1 MCDSTTEVVI
11 QELIHECQRNID
23 EQYNS
28 LVANEYLKQKMK
40 ILQGAP
46 EDLDELEQLLK
57 AKEWENEKATYI
69 EDTKESW
76 LQRGLL
82 IFNMF
87 VFVFGVVK
95 TTSVVEAIELKEKR

>member
-1 MCDSTTEVVI
+1 MIDG
-11 QELIHECQRNID
+11 CQRSVD
-23 EQYNS
+23 EQYNNS
-28 LVANEYLKQKMK
+28 MVANEYLRKKMK
-40 ILQGAP
+40 TLQDASS
-46 EDLDELEQLLK
+46 DVDELEQLFK

-76 LQRGLL
+76 LQRELL
-82 IFNMF
+82 MLNLF

>member
-1 MCDSTTEVVI
+1 MIDG
-11 QELIHECQRNID
+11 CQRSID
-23 EQYNS
+23 EQYNNS
-28 LVANEYLKQKMK
+28 MVSNEYLRKKMK
-40 ILQGAP
+40 TLQDASS
-46 EDLDELEQLLK
+46 DVDELEQLFK

-76 LQRGLL
+76 LQRELL
-82 IFNMF
+82 MLNLF

>member
-1 MCDSTTEVVI
+1 MIDG
-11 QELIHECQRNID
+11 CQRSID
-23 EQYNS
+23 EQYNNS
-28 LVANEYLKQKMK
+28 LVANEYLRKKMK
-40 ILQGAP
+40 TLQDASS
-46 EDLDELEQLLK
+46 DVDELEQLFK

-76 LQRGLL
+76 LQRELL
-82 IFNMF
+82 MLNLF

>member
-1 MCDSTTEVVI
+1 MID
-11 QELIHECQRNID
+11 ECQRSID
-23 EQYNS
+23 EQYNNS
-28 LVANEYLKQKMK
+28 MVANEYLRKKMK
-40 ILQGAP
+40 TLQDASS
-46 EDLDELEQLLK
+46 DVDELEQLFK

-76 LQRGLL
+76 LQRELL
-82 IFNMF
+82 MLNLF

>member
-1 MCDSTTEVVI
+1 MIDG
-11 QELIHECQRNID
+11 CQRSID
-23 EQYNS
+23 EQYNNS
-28 LVANEYLKQKMK
+28 MVANEYLRKKMK
-40 ILQGAP
+40 TLQDASS
-46 EDLDELEQLLK
+46 DVDELEQLFK

-76 LQRGLL
+76 LQRELL
-82 IFNMF
+82 MLNLF

>member
-1 MCDSTTEVVI
+1 MIDG
-11 QELIHECQRNID
+11 CQRSID
-23 EQYNS
+23 EQYNNS
-28 LVANEYLKQKMK
+28 MVANEYLRKKMK
-40 ILQGAP
+40 TLQDASS
-46 EDLDELEQLLK
+46 EVDELEQLFK

-76 LQRGLL
+76 LQRELL
-82 IFNMF
+82 MLNLF

>member
-1 MCDSTTEVVI
+1 MIDG
-11 QELIHECQRNID
+11 CQRSID
-23 EQYNS
+23 EQYNNS
-28 LVANEYLKQKMK
+28 MVANEYLRKKMK
-40 ILQGAP
+40 TLQDASS
-46 EDLDELEQLLK
+46 DVDELEQPFK

-76 LQRGLL
+76 LQRELL
-82 IFNMF
+82 MLNLF

>member
-1 MCDSTTEVVI
+1 MPKKYWRTI
-11 QELIHECQRNID
+11 QQ
-23 EQYNS
+23 QY
-28 LVANEYLKQKMK
+28 VANEYLRKKMK
-40 ILQGAP
+40 TLQDASS
-46 EDLDELEQLLK
+46 DVDELEQLFK

-76 LQRGLL
+76 LQRELL
-82 IFNMF
+82 MLNLF

>member
-1 MCDSTTEVVI
+1 MIDG
-11 QELIHECQRNID
+11 CQRSID
-23 EQYNS
+23 EQYNNS
-28 LVANEYLKQKMK
+28 MVANEYLRKKMQT
-40 ILQGAP
+40 LQDASS
-46 EDLDELEQLLK
+46 DVDELEQLFK

-76 LQRGLL
+76 LQRELL
-82 IFNMF
+82 MLNLF

>member
-1 MCDSTTEVVI
+1 MPKKYWWTI
-11 QELIHECQRNID
+11 QQ
-23 EQYNS
+23 QY
-28 LVANEYLKQKMK
+28 VANEYLRKKMK
-40 ILQGAP
+40 TLQDASS
-46 EDLDELEQLLK
+46 DVDELEQLFK

-76 LQRGLL
+76 LQRELL
-82 IFNMF
+82 MLNLF

>member
-1 MCDSTTEVVI
+1 MLKKYWRTI
-11 QELIHECQRNID
+11 QQ
-23 EQYNS
+23 QY
-28 LVANEYLKQKMK
+28 VANEYLRKKMK
-40 ILQGAP
+40 TLQDASS
-46 EDLDELEQLLK
+46 DVDELEQLFK

-76 LQRGLL
+76 LQRELL
-82 IFNMF
+82 MLNLF

>member
-1 MCDSTTEVVI
+1 MIDG
-11 QELIHECQRNID
+11 CQRSID
-23 EQYNS
+23 EQYNNGM
-28 LVANEYLKQKMK
+28 VANEYLRKKMK
-40 ILQGAP
+40 TLQDASS
-46 EDLDELEQLLK
+46 DVDELEQLFK

-76 LQRGLL
+76 LQRELL
-82 IFNMF
+82 MLNLF

>member
-1 MCDSTTEVVI
+1 MIDG
-11 QELIHECQRNID
+11 CQRSID
-23 EQYNS
+23 EQYNNS
-28 LVANEYLKQKMK
+28 MVANEYLRKKMK
-40 ILQGAP
+40 TLQDASS
-46 EDLDELEQLLK
+46 DVDELEQLFK

-76 LQRGLL
+76 LQRELL
-82 IFNMF
+82 MLNVF